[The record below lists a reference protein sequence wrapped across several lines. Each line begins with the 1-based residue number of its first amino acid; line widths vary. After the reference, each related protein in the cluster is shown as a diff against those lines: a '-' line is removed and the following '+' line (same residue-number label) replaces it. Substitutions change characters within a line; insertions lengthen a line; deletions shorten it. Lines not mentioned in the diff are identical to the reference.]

1 MEASLLDWSKCTPT
15 YFDEF
20 RNEKYNVFKSP
31 YKNIR
36 FTVKE
41 QGSYTI
47 KADDIGKIAMIS
59 YRIYG
64 TTIFWRALLEYNGF
78 KNPVSDIYPGQ
89 VLKIP
94 DKDSLV
100 ALFSNPPESQENSI
114 SNTLT
119 V

>member
-1 MEASLLDWSKCTPT
+1 
-15 YFDEF
+15 
-20 RNEKYNVFKSP
+20 
-31 YKNIR
+31 
-36 FTVKE
+36 
-41 QGSYTI
+41 
-47 KADDIGKIAMIS
+47 MIS

-64 TTIFWRALLEYNGF
+64 TTIFWRALLEYNGL